1 MSDRTTIELF
11 SDLVAEPGQDVIVEG
26 VLDKKFAAFLPDSFL
41 FDDPLDW
48 LVTSFEVHHHEQLK
62 TSLSASDMRVSLF
75 HGGRCEPLQTRMTY
89 KLTAR
94 PQKRELKLRCV
105 ITGRCVLNPGS
116 ATDECVGR

>member
-1 MSDRTTIELF
+1 MSDRATIELF
-11 SDLVAEPGQDVIVEG
+11 SDIVAEPGQDVIVEG

-48 LVTSFEVHHHEQLK
+48 LVTSFEVHRREQLK
-62 TSLSASDMRVSLF
+62 TSLPASDMRVSLF

-94 PQKRELKLRCV
+94 PQKHGRKLRCA
-105 ITGRCVLNPGS
+105 ITGRCALNPGG
-116 ATDECVGR
+116 AIDGRVGR